1 MMVFLASVPDAW
13 LIWFF
18 GTRIAVCLL
27 FLNSNTRV
35 RGESKT
41 SKVTSTSRAPPQK
54 AQARELMRMS
64 AGINSF
70 NIGAF
75 DLVSG
80 NRYGTS
86 GAHYYKKDSVK
97 TATAQSAKFLPI
109 ILEQHLKHSLDD
121 YLLFS
126 CIGKGLCGYEAL
138 GWTANNEMF
147 GTRTHWMN
155 LRVGD
160 FVTNNPTTT
169 DMLYT

>member
-1 MMVFLASVPDAW
+1 
-13 LIWFF
+13 
-18 GTRIAVCLL
+18 
-27 FLNSNTRV
+27 
-35 RGESKT
+35 
-41 SKVTSTSRAPPQK
+41 
-54 AQARELMRMS
+54 MS

-169 DMLYT
+169 DMLYTQLAARTYANIDLYSKVKNTAAKPFELNGVKEEAPQSPNRPQVYTWDFLSS